1 MKKLSLKRLKNT
13 SFGNLYEKLLLHKE
27 LSILEYKKL
36 LSIAVIFIDEEDEN
50 IARLGYR
57 IIVFYTN
64 QTKDYKAL
72 YDVSLNLGIIPLV
85 KSIEE
90 ITNNK
95 RLKESFLGN
104 FNSAFSEN
112 FKKNNIYLT
121 EQQFDL
127 FNFFEERKNDTIS
140 VIAPTSYGKS
150 ELIFSALKQNKEYN
164 VLILVPTKAL
174 LAQTKKKILDSKIQS
189 IGKIIT
195 HPEMYMGN
203 EQNITAV
210 LTQERLLRLLQ
221 KNGKLY
227 FTEVFVDEAHNLL
240 KNDDRNILLA
250 TAIAVL
256 EKRNSNVVYKFLT
269 PFLIDDSNL
278 KIRYTKYE
286 NEPYHVNEYIKTE
299 RLYLYDFRNEN
310 RLKIYDQFL
319 NEFYY
324 LERKH
329 YQNTSDFVIKES
341 SEKNIL
347 YLNKPIDIEGF
358 SFNLINS
365 LTKVFSSRIDKAC
378 EDLSD
383 FLHPEYFLI
392 SCIQKGVVYHHGAV
406 PDNIRFYIEKL
417 FSSLE
422 DLRYVVTSSTLLE
435 GMNLPVD
442 KMFVLD
448 NKKGNKKLSPS
459 QFKNLVGRVSRFSE
473 IFSDEEELLG
483 LEPHIYLV
491 ISEYFSKNAN
501 VEKFL
506 EDSMKE
512 DKKIK
517 DDPGN
522 VLLENV
528 SITEENKNEKVKA
541 DEFIENFEKGIVTN
555 YEKPYAKT
563 TVGEYCF
570 LNNIREIDILENEQ
584 AIQYKINQRRI
595 EKVDNVES
603 VFKLF
608 ADLFLP
614 FVDDNQKNL
623 KRLRNKEAQRFYQ
636 MFLNWRIEN
645 TSFSEMISKFLDYWE
660 KVEQEDESLVFVGRW
675 GDEQRGGF
683 EKLWTNIKLKSQKE
697 R

>member
-1 MKKLSLKRLKNT
+1 
-13 SFGNLYEKLLLHKE
+13 
-27 LSILEYKKL
+27 
-36 LSIAVIFIDEEDEN
+36 
-50 IARLGYR
+50 
-57 IIVFYTN
+57 
-64 QTKDYKAL
+64 
-72 YDVSLNLGIIPLV
+72 
-85 KSIEE
+85 
-90 ITNNK
+90 
-95 RLKESFLGN
+95 
-104 FNSAFSEN
+104 
-112 FKKNNIYLT
+112 
-121 EQQFDL
+121 
-127 FNFFEERKNDTIS
+127 
-140 VIAPTSYGKS
+140 
-150 ELIFSALKQNKEYN
+150 
-164 VLILVPTKAL
+164 
-174 LAQTKKKILDSKIQS
+174 
-189 IGKIIT
+189 
-195 HPEMYMGN
+195 
-203 EQNITAV
+203 
-210 LTQERLLRLLQ
+210 
-221 KNGKLY
+221 
-227 FTEVFVDEAHNLL
+227 
-240 KNDDRNILLA
+240 
-250 TAIAVL
+250 
-256 EKRNSNVVYKFLT
+256 
-269 PFLIDDSNL
+269 
-278 KIRYTKYE
+278 
-286 NEPYHVNEYIKTE
+286 
-299 RLYLYDFRNEN
+299 
-310 RLKIYDQFL
+310 
-319 NEFYY
+319 
-324 LERKH
+324 
-329 YQNTSDFVIKES
+329 
-341 SEKNIL
+341 
-347 YLNKPIDIEGF
+347 
-358 SFNLINS
+358 
-365 LTKVFSSRIDKAC
+365 
-378 EDLSD
+378 
-383 FLHPEYFLI
+383 
-392 SCIQKGVVYHHGAV
+392 
-406 PDNIRFYIEKL
+406 
-417 FSSLE
+417 
-422 DLRYVVTSSTLLE
+422 TSSTLLE

-614 FVDDNQKNL
+614 FVNDNQKNL

-697 R
+697 RINLAIVRIKEEQDFLDNVIIKFIEVLNDLEMLDSEFYLKIKYGTSNDDKIMLLKNGLSLHLANLIRKKYSEYIELNKELHTVDINPIIIKRMKENNENGILMNELSMNIKFHN